1 MTPSNFYTCSD
12 QYADAIAVAKTA
24 ASGIAAMCVMI
35 LVMLPMLPQRGTNR
49 DGLHLVILWL
59 SVAVGWVSRAL
70 FALAEG
76 YARFRQG
83 VDAAAAAGRVETVAA
98 WRDAEVSR

>member
-1 MTPSNFYTCSD
+1 MHPSTFYACAD
-12 QYADAIAVAKTA
+12 QYAATIAFAKTA
-24 ASGIAAMCVMI
+24 ASGIAAMCAML
-35 LVMLPMLPQRGTNR
+35 LVILPMLPQRGTKR

-59 SVAVGWVSRAL
+59 SVAVGAVSRAL

-83 VDAAAAAGRVETVAA
+83 VDAAAAAGRSETVAA
-98 WRDAEVSR
+98 WKEAEVGR